1 MTKSKTFFASSFV
14 YDLNK
19 KSLVKRL
26 LIFWVFCLL
35 LSFTVAGAADTVE
48 NPKHCKQCGM
58 DLDVYAKSRMVV
70 GYEDGSTVEVC
81 SLHCAVAE
89 MKQNKD
95 RQVKSLMVADYTSK
109 ELTDAKTA
117 TWVIGGNKEGVMTSV
132 PKWAFVKEE
141 DAQKFVKENGGKIS
155 SFDQAMKAAKEEV
168 EGSAEMAHDRHGHM
182 GHDMCHMA
190 MEPGSQ
196 MLFNPAF
203 GDDIYHTHPAGM
215 WMVTYKLM
223 HMNMSGLRS
232 GTSDVG
238 PDSVG
243 YNRGKPYNYMMI
255 PTDMTMDMHMFMLM
269 YGITDRLTVMAM
281 ANYQVNSMGMLM
293 DMGPGKMITREDP
306 MSTRGLGDTELR
318 GIYKINKY
326 LNGSLGLSLPTGD
339 IDQTIVMMRKV
350 YRAPYDMQLGSGT
363 YDLKPALTYSAL
375 SDDAK
380 WNWGAQAMY
389 TYHIDKNKNDYSLG
403 DNFKAT
409 GWLQRAFG
417 PLSSWVRLA
426 YNDTGRIKGKDSEID
441 KLIHPVMGMGMGA
454 PTPDADPNNYGGQ
467 RLDGLIGLSL
477 QKGSLSFGVEGGV
490 PVYQNLNGLQMKT
503 TWVLNAGVQVMF

>member
-1 MTKSKTFFASSFV
+1 MTKPKALTASSFV
-14 YDLNK
+14 YALDK
-19 KSLVKRL
+19 RSPVKRFVIYMVL
-26 LIFWVFCLL
+26 CLL
-35 LSFTVAGAADTVE
+35 LSFTVAGAADTME

-58 DLDVYAKSRMVV
+58 DLDVYAKSRMVI
-70 GYEDGSTVEVC
+70 GYADGTTVAVC
-81 SLHCAVAE
+81 SLHCAAAE

-95 RQVKSLMVADYTSK
+95 RQVRSLMVADYSSK

-117 TWVIGGNKEGVMTSV
+117 RWVVGGVKEGVMTSV

-141 DAQKFVKENGGKIS
+141 DAQKFAKETGGKVS
-155 SFDQAMKAAKEEV
+155 SFDQAMKAAEEEIG
-168 EGSAEMAHDRHGHM
+168 EGNGTTGEHHAHA
-182 GHDMCHMA
+182 GHDMSQHKG
-190 MEPGSQ
+190 PGAQ

-215 WMVTYKLM
+215 WMVNYKFM

-238 PDSVG
+238 MDSVG
-243 YNRGKPYNYMMI
+243 YKRDKPYNYMMI
-255 PTDMTMDMHMFMLM
+255 PTGMTMDMHMFMLM

-293 DMGPGKMITREDP
+293 DMGPMMGSGP
-306 MSTRGLGDTELR
+306 MSPMRTSGFADTELR

-326 LNGSLGLSLPTGD
+326 LVGSLGLSLPTGS
-339 IDQTIVMMRKV
+339 IDKEFETMQMTF
-350 YRAPYDMQLGSGT
+350 RAPYDMQLGSGT

-380 WNWGAQAMY
+380 WNWGGQAMY

-403 DNFKAT
+403 DNLKIT
-409 GWLQRAFG
+409 GWLQRAVG
-417 PLSSWVRLA
+417 PVTSWVRLA
-426 YNDTGRIKGKDSEID
+426 FNDTGRIKGQDPEIQ
-441 KLIHPVMGMGMGA
+441 KLLDPMMGA

-467 RLDGLIGLSL
+467 RLDGLIGVSY

-490 PVYQNLNGLQMKT
+490 PLYQYLNGLQMKT
-503 TWVLNAGVQVMF
+503 TWVLNAGVQLMF